1 MRPPEATNRVV
12 SRLLQFILNR
22 QANSGAFH
30 SSVHFDSRCTD
41 DWNGFTT
48 ALILRALGSVPLGPA
63 WEIARGRA
71 LEFLE
76 TCEARDRP
84 GFFGFW
90 PQSQWPRWA
99 PHLPEDADDTAA
111 ITLELLRY
119 GRINLRT
126 ARRTVRTA
134 LLPYRLAAKTKHSP
148 TWMRPGA
155 FLTWLRNGLPVN
167 LIDCCV
173 NTNVIAL
180 MAKVGLTRHP
190 AYTEASS
197 MVQAGIHWAARSWTR
212 LGSLLPYYPE
222 PSELLLAVS
231 HAVSCGAQSMRPCL
245 RELLCFPDR
254 EPPCGLGAMHQQP
267 LFSTPDR
274 RLIWTSHVLVAARRL
289 QSVLG
294 PRGNFRD
301 ASSHRAGRGL

>member
-1 MRPPEATNRVV
+1 MRPPQATNRTV
-12 SRLLQFILNR
+12 SRLLQFILTR
-22 QANSGAFH
+22 QAESGAFH
-30 SSVHFDSRCTD
+30 SSVHIGSRSTD

-48 ALILRALGSVPLGPA
+48 ALVLRALGSVPLAQA
-63 WEIARGRA
+63 WKIARGRA
-71 LEFLE
+71 LDFLE
-76 TCEARDRP
+76 TCEARNRP

-90 PQSQWPRWA
+90 PQSHWPRWA

-111 ITLELLRY
+111 ITLELLRH

-134 LLPYRLAAKTKHSP
+134 LLPYRLAAGSKRSP
-148 TWMRPGA
+148 AWTRPGA
-155 FLTWLRNGLPVN
+155 FLTWLRHGLPVN

-180 MAKVGLTRHP
+180 MAKAGLTRHA

-197 MVQAGIHWAARSWTR
+197 MVEAGIHWAARSWTR

-231 HAVSCGAQSMRPCL
+231 HAVSCGARSMRPCL
-245 RELLCFPDR
+245 RELLCFPNR
-254 EPPCGLGAMHQQP
+254 KPSRGPGTMHEQP
-267 LFSTPDR
+267 LYSTPDR
-274 RLIWTSHVLVAARRL
+274 RLIWTSRVVVAARRL
-289 QSVLG
+289 ESALR
-294 PRGNFRD
+294 PRSNIVYTSWTD
-301 ASSHRAGRGL
+301 